1 MWILI
6 SLAIIIV
13 SVAAWAILRVA
24 SDADDELDDY
34 GEALKKLA
42 SSKHKAEVQKETEN
56 LINFNNETRNY
67 SGKK

>member
-13 SVAAWAILRVA
+13 SVVTWTILQVA

-34 GEALKKLA
+34 GETLKRLA
-42 SSKHKAEVQKETEN
+42 SSEHKAKVQKETEN

>member
-13 SVAAWAILRVA
+13 SVATWTLLRVA

-34 GEALKKLA
+34 REI
-42 SSKHKAEVQKETEN
+42 Q
-56 LINFNNETRNY
+56 
-67 SGKK
+67 

>member
-6 SLAIIIV
+6 SLAIIII
-13 SVAAWAILRVA
+13 SIAIWAILRVA

-34 GEALKKLA
+34 GEALKRFA
-42 SSKHKAEVQKETEN
+42 SSEYKVKVQKETEN

>member
-13 SVAAWAILRVA
+13 SVATWALLRVA

-34 GEALKKLA
+34 RE
-42 SSKHKAEVQKETEN
+42 
-56 LINFNNETRNY
+56 I
-67 SGKK
+67 

>member
-1 MWILI
+1 MLILI

-34 GEALKKLA
+34 GEALKKV
-42 SSKHKAEVQKETEN
+42 SF
-56 LINFNNETRNY
+56 I
-67 SGKK
+67 